1 MIKMTLLLE
10 VIRNRLDAAEGD
22 INDLEDITVG
32 SIQNE
37 AKKKKYCKR
46 NDHNLTDLW
55 GKHPIIYI

>member
-37 AKKKKYCKR
+37 AKKKKI
-46 NDHNLTDLW
+46 L
-55 GKHPIIYI
+55 